1 MASAHRTLVLSFPS
15 LPAFLASSA
24 HLAPVRSSARATRTR
39 LLVLVRTPAHA
50 PSPWLGP
57 APAPETGTASSAD
70 PAPPPLPP
78 PTALFLPLERA
89 LARTYAAAT
98 SAFFESD
105 DGPLKSVDVV
115 VEQLRLVGGVCVNE
129 TEHGDVDRWEWDG
142 DDNDDVLTSASG
154 KGKGRADDPAPA
166 LEPAVSGDEAAAV
179 PSIYPV
185 VALGGT
191 FDHLH
196 AGHKIL
202 LTMACAICSDKLIV
216 GVSDEV
222 LLQNKKYKHLLEPL
236 DARIRAVEQFVA
248 LVRPSIRCDAV
259 PLQDV
264 YGPTAHDPS
273 VGALV
278 VSDETRSGGDT
289 INTLRREKSLS
300 QLDIYTISLVA
311 DDARL
316 PSSSSSAAL
325 PPSDP
330 AAAAGGVAA
339 EVPVSA
345 KMGSTGIREWL
356 DRRRSRLGGPSGR
369 GSSTDGETR
378 GAV

>member
-1 MASAHRTLVLSFPS
+1 MASAHRTLVLAFPS

-24 HLAPVRSSARATRTR
+24 HLAAVRSSALATRTR
-39 LLVLVRTPAHA
+39 LLILVRTSPDA

-57 APAPETGTASSAD
+57 APAPETGTASSAH
-70 PAPPPLPP
+70 PAPPPLPA

-115 VEQLRLVGGVCVNE
+115 VEQLRQVGAVCVNE
-129 TEHGDVDRWEWDG
+129 THHGDVDRWEWDG
-142 DDNDDVLTSASG
+142 DDDDVHTTELG
-154 KGKGRADDPAPA
+154 KGKGRANDPAPT
-166 LEPAVSGDEAAAV
+166 LEPAVPGDDAAAV

-202 LTMACAICSDKLIV
+202 LTMACALCSDKLIV

-236 DARIRAVEQFVA
+236 DGRIRAVEQFVA
-248 LVRPSIRCDAV
+248 LVRPSIRCGAV

-316 PSSSSSAAL
+316 PSSAAAAARS
-325 PPSDP
+325 PSDP
-330 AAAAGGVAA
+330 AAAASAAA

-356 DRRRSRLGGPSGR
+356 DRRSRLGGPTGR
-369 GSSTDGETR
+369 GSTDGETR